1 MINKVTIR
9 KNLILPSQGYV
20 LLASNLEN
28 SVTHYLSQVLFKPSW
43 SILSPPED
51 ELLSEQG
58 SVIAMANRLQW
69 KYVVVVLDNDFV
81 MERLNEALAR
91 EDICVVAN
99 IFINTN
105 KYEFCLLLR
114 ILNFPRIHSV

>member
-1 MINKVTIR
+1 M
-9 KNLILPSQGYV
+9 
-20 LLASNLEN
+20 LA
-28 SVTHYLSQVLFKPSW
+28 
-43 SILSPPED
+43 
-51 ELLSEQG
+51 EQG
-58 SVIAMANRLQW
+58 SVIAMADRLQW